1 MTSRLVTTLG
11 DLAADD
17 LGAILPHEHIVGD
30 LRPLSDRSP
39 GERHPVEAI
48 RALMEPEVRAAQR
61 VGVTAIVDAT
71 PVGVGRRPDAIEAI
85 SRETGMPFAMAT
97 GVYREPWVPDWVR
110 ASSSSELTDWMLQEL
125 LHGIHRG
132 TTRAAWIKLSAQD
145 DGMTAEEE
153 RILRA
158 AARAAVQTGCAIGS
172 HTISADVVHTQL
184 DVLESEGF
192 PAERFIWIHAQIEP
206 DAQKHL
212 EVARRGCWVEY
223 DAIGIEPSFD
233 EYIRLIDLLA
243 GKGFS
248 EQILLSHDS
257 GWYDPAAPEGGLARG
272 PFTTLHNEFIPLLRD
287 AGFEAP
293 FVECLTV
300 ENPFRAY
307 ARP

>member
-1 MTSRLVTTLG
+1 MTSRLVTTRG
-11 DLAADD
+11 DLAADE
-17 LGAILPHEHIVGD
+17 LGAILPHEHVVGD
-30 LRPLSDRSP
+30 LRPLSERKPD
-39 GERHPVEAI
+39 ERHPVEAI
-48 RALMEPEVRAAQR
+48 RALIEPEVRAAQR
-61 VGVTAIVDAT
+61 AGVTAIVDAT

-85 SRETGMPFAMAT
+85 SRDTGMPFAMAT

-110 ASSSSELTDWMLQEL
+110 ASSSSQLTDWMLQEL
-125 LHGIHRG
+125 QHGIYRA

-158 AARAAVQTGCAIGS
+158 AARAGVETGSAIGS

-192 PAERFIWIHAQIEP
+192 PAERFIWIHAQLEP
-206 DAQKHL
+206 DTQKHL

-223 DAIGIEPSFD
+223 DGIGSDPPVE
-233 EYIRLIDLLA
+233 EYLRLVELLSEH
-243 GKGFS
+243 GFS
-248 EQILLSHDS
+248 GQILLSHDS
-257 GWYDPAAPEGGLARG
+257 GWYDPGAPLGGLARG
-272 PFTTLHNEFIPLLRD
+272 PYTPLLTEFIPLLRR
-287 AGFEAP
+287 AGFDAP
-293 FVECLTV
+293 FVERLTV

>member
-1 MTSRLVTTLG
+1 VAPRLVTTLG
-11 DLAADD
+11 DLAAHE

-30 LRPLSDRSP
+30 LRPLSERMPD
-39 GERHPVEAI
+39 ERHPVEAI

-85 SRETGMPFAMAT
+85 SRETGMPIAMAT

-110 ASSSSELTDWMLQEL
+110 DSSSSRLTDWMLQEL
-125 LHGIHRG
+125 HHGIHRG

-158 AARAAVQTGCAIGS
+158 AARAGRETGCAIGS
-172 HTISADVVHTQL
+172 HTFSADVVHSQL

-192 PAERFIWIHAQIEP
+192 PPERFIWIHAQVEP
-206 DAQKHL
+206 DVQKHL
-212 EVARRGCWVEY
+212 ELARRGCWVEY
-223 DAIGIEPSFD
+223 DGIGYEPTFE
-233 EYIRLIDLLA
+233 EYIRLIELL
-243 GKGFS
+243 GEHGFS
-248 EQILLSHDS
+248 GQILVSQDS
-257 GWYDPAAPEGGLARG
+257 GWYDPGAPDGGLARG
-272 PFTTLHNEFIPLLRD
+272 PFTTVHDVFLPLLRG
-287 AGFEAP
+287 AGFDEA
-293 FVECLTV
+293 FVERLTV

-307 ARP
+307 ARV